1 MHVAA
6 KLTLGVGFGML
17 LIGILLVGL
26 GARAVGSVEDFSVE
40 EDEVWNG
47 SSGQYVHRDPSEWGL
62 LIFVRDEVRC
72 DEFEVNVSVV
82 SSDTD
87 GKVWYE
93 SDYCINEGR
102 LPSGHADDPEG
113 WLHMGTVRG
122 LEMGATYEFTSRE
135 EIFAVEESKVA
146 DLIEGVFGGIFGALS
161 GGSCACCGLLILLLG
176 LILAF
181 TMKEE
186 VPTSYKVDAEGKI
199 VLDHSGTGVSPE
211 SMQNSDGPD
220 GPEGGSSEDTDAW
233 YKQN

>member
-1 MHVAA
+1 MHIAA

-47 SSGQYVHRDPSEWGL
+47 SSGQYVHQDSSEWGL

-135 EIFAVEESKVA
+135 EVFAVEESTVVE
-146 DLIEGVFGGIFGALS
+146 LVEGVIGAFLGAAG
-161 GGSCACCGLLILLLG
+161 GGSCACCGFLIMLLG

-186 VPTSYKVDAEGKI
+186 VPTSYKIDAEGKI
-199 VLDHSGTGVSPE
+199 ILDHSETGNSPE
-211 SMQNSDGPD
+211 TIQIPSGPD
-220 GPEGGSSEDTDAW
+220 ESGRGSSEDVDDW

>member
-6 KLTLGVGFGML
+6 KLTLGVGSGML

-47 SSGQYVHRDPSEWGL
+47 SSGQYVHQDPSEWGL

-135 EIFAVEESKVA
+135 EVFAVEESQVVA
-146 DLIEGVFGGIFGALS
+146 LIEGVFGGVFGALS

-186 VPTSYKVDAEGKI
+186 APTSYKVDAEGKI
-199 VLDHSGTGVSPE
+199 VLDHSEAGVSPE
-211 SMQNSDGPD
+211 SMQNPSGPD
-220 GPEGGSSEDTDAW
+220 GSVGGSSKDTDAW

>member
-1 MHVAA
+1 
-6 KLTLGVGFGML
+6 ML
-17 LIGILLVGL
+17 AIGILLVGL
-26 GARAVGSVEDFSVE
+26 GARAAGSVEDFSVE

-47 SSGQYVHRDPSEWGL
+47 SSGQYLHQDPSEWGL

-72 DEFEVNVSVV
+72 DEFDVNVTVV

-93 SDYCINEGR
+93 SDWCTDGGR

-135 EIFAVEESKVA
+135 EFFAVEESQVVV
-146 DLIEGVFGGIFGALS
+146 LVEGVVGGILGALG

-199 VLDHSGTGVSPE
+199 ILDHSGTGVSPE
-211 SMQNSDGPD
+211 SMQVSDGP
-220 GPEGGSSEDTDAW
+220 GGTSEDTDAW

>member
-6 KLTLGVGFGML
+6 KLTLGVGVGML
-17 LIGILLVGL
+17 AIGILLVGL
-26 GARAVGSVEDFSVE
+26 GARTAGSAEDFSVE

-47 SSGQYVHRDPSEWGL
+47 SSGQYVHQDPSEWGL

-72 DEFEVNVSVV
+72 DEFDINVSVV

-93 SDYCINEGR
+93 HDWCIDGGR
-102 LPSGHADDPEG
+102 LPAGHGDDPEG

-122 LEMGATYEFTSRE
+122 LEMGATYEFSSRE
-135 EIFAVEESKVA
+135 EVFAVEESQVVE
-146 DLIEGVFGGIFGALS
+146 LLEGVIGAILGTVG

-186 VPTSYKVDAEGKI
+186 EPTSYKVDAEGKI
-199 VLDHSGTGVSPE
+199 ILDHSGTGDISE
-211 SMQNSDGPD
+211 SIQISDGPD
-220 GPEGGSSEDTDAW
+220 GPGGGSSEDTDAW

>member
-1 MHVAA
+1 MHTAA
-6 KLTLGVGFGML
+6 KVTLGVGVGML
-17 LIGILLVGL
+17 AIGILFVALS
-26 GARAVGSVEDFSVE
+26 AREASSVEGFSVE

-47 SSGQYVHRDPSEWGL
+47 RSGQYVHHDPSEWGL
-62 LIFVRDEVRC
+62 LIFVSDEVRC
-72 DEFEVNVSVV
+72 DEFDINVSVV
-82 SSDTD
+82 SSDND

-93 SDYCINEGR
+93 PDLCIDSGK

-135 EIFAVEESKVA
+135 EVFAVEESTVVE
-146 DLIEGVFGGIFGALS
+146 LVEGVIGAFLGAAG
-161 GGSCACCGLLILLLG
+161 GGSCACCGFLIMFLG

-186 VPTSYKVDAEGKI
+186 VPTSYKIDAEGKI
-199 VLDHSGTGVSPE
+199 ILDHSETGNSPE
-211 SMQNSDGPD
+211 TIQIPSGPD
-220 GPEGGSSEDTDAW
+220 ESGRGSSEDVDDW